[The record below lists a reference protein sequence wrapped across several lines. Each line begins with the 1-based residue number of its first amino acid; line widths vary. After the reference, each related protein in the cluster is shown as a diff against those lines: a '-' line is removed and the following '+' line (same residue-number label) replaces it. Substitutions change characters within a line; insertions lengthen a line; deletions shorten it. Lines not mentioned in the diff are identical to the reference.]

1 MRAIM
6 KAIPATGAAPE
17 LEGIPPLPVH
27 PIADSMA
34 SRRSWSMPALL
45 IVIAA
50 AVAARTWLLWS
61 TSLVPGMNG
70 GYYLVQA
77 RALLD
82 HGRLGIPD
90 FPLTF
95 MLQAILAKLLQTVT
109 GRGPEASILL
119 SVKLT
124 DALLPPLAAVPV
136 FLLGRDWCRR
146 AGRGAWPAVV
156 AAAAVILGMPALS
169 MVGDFQKNS
178 LGLVWLAGLIYALY
192 AWMTRRTRRSV
203 LAVLAMLGLTGLTH
217 IGVFGAALLLAALTW
232 GADLA
237 LAHRHEFRRHL
248 RTAFAVAVGGAAVAA
263 VVAGLVLWKFDPA
276 RIHRLAGA
284 VAHPVEFLRNGGH
297 PAGQGSGG
305 AMPGG
310 PGGGPPGDSF
320 RGARPPPPGGVGGP
334 DRMPRPPGGPGGG
347 PPGGPGGPMGLP
359 GGMRLPFWSTYVAAG
374 AVVLGAL
381 VLPFRRRRDLP
392 HADRATAL
400 GCAACFVLLTGPWVR
415 GDVDMR
421 LQLIAVV
428 PATFAALY
436 GLVHL
441 PGRWLSP
448 LFAAAAL
455 VLMGSRSMQ
464 VVPRGGHPIISEDA
478 FAELQTLAAKV
489 TQPGRTLVVARHGLE
504 WWTAWVLH
512 THVAQSRALSADDWQ
527 NYEEVLF
534 IQEKGGPGGNR
545 SPGPAGRRQ
554 SARRDDRG
562 MFAGPPGGFG
572 GGPLPGFDGARE
584 FRGPRGFGAL
594 PDDFDGPLFSDFGPP
609 DSRGQ
614 FAGAGP
620 MRSGGPGVGPPM
632 MDGAIPAGGEVLHDG
647 TYFRLARVREPP
659 AFLESRRNSGF
670 TGRS

>member
-6 KAIPATGAAPE
+6 KAIPATGAAPD
-17 LEGIPPLPVH
+17 LEGIPPLPVR

-34 SRRSWSMPALL
+34 PRWSWSVLTLL

-50 AVAARTWLLWS
+50 AIAARAWLLWS

-70 GYYLVQA
+70 GYYLVQT

-95 MLQAILAKLLQTVT
+95 MVQAVFAKLLQTVT
-109 GRGPEASILL
+109 GRGLEASILL
-119 SVKLT
+119 SVKLA
-124 DALLPPLAAVPV
+124 DALLPPLAAIPV

-146 AGRGAWPAVV
+146 AGRGVWPAVV
-156 AAAAVILGMPALS
+156 AAAAVILGLPALS

-178 LGLVWLAGLIYALY
+178 LGLVWLAGLICALH
-192 AWMTRRTRRSV
+192 AWMTRRTHRGA
-203 LAVLAMLGLTGLTH
+203 LAALAMLALTGLTH
-217 IGVFGAALLLAALTW
+217 IGVFGVALLLAALTW

-237 LAHRHEFRRHL
+237 LAHRHGFRGHL
-248 RTAFAVAVGGAAVAA
+248 RTAVTVAAEGAAVATI
-263 VVAGLVLWKFDPA
+263 VAGLVLWKFDPA

-284 VAHPVEFLRNGGH
+284 LAHPVAFLRTGGH

-305 AMPGG
+305 PMRGG
-310 PGGGPPGDSF
+310 PGGGPPGDAF
-320 RGARPPPPGGVGGP
+320 RGARPPPPGVVGGP

-347 PPGGPGGPMGLP
+347 PPGAPDGPMGRP
-359 GGMRLPFWSTYVAAG
+359 GGLRLPFWSAYMAAG

-392 HADRATAL
+392 HADRATAF
-400 GCAACFVLLTGPWVR
+400 GCAACFVLLSGPWVR
-415 GDVDMR
+415 GDVNMR

-455 VLMGSRSMQ
+455 VLMGDRSIRMM
-464 VVPRGGHPIISEDA
+464 PRGGHPIISEDA

-504 WWTAWVLH
+504 WWTAWALR
-512 THVAQSRALSADDWQ
+512 THVAQSRALSAEDWQ
-527 NYEEVLF
+527 DYEEVLF
-534 IQEKGGPGGNR
+534 IQEKGGPGGSR
-545 SPGPAGRRQ
+545 SFGPEGRRPPG
-554 SARRDDRG
+554 RRDDRG

-572 GGPLPGFDGARE
+572 GGPPLGLDGARD
-584 FRGPRGFGAL
+584 FRRPPGFGEL
-594 PDDFDGPLFSDFGPP
+594 PDDFDRPPFSDFGPP
-609 DSRGQ
+609 NSRRP

-620 MRSGGPGVGPPM
+620 MRFGGPGGGPPM
-632 MDGAIPAGGEVLHDG
+632 MDETIPAGGEVLHDG

-659 AFLESRRNSGF
+659 TFL
-670 TGRS
+670 